1 METHNW
7 REDSLQSCQGPGH
20 PLIPAA
26 LCAAKEGNN
35 EGNEGNPPPPCRV
48 VIQAQYGSCKG
59 IEVST
64 TGPGGYVWLKID
76 IDKHTVEDVGNRGHT
91 QTRTYKYGEQVKNAD
106 WLLPFLSL

>member
-26 LCAAKEGNN
+26 LRAAKEGNN

-64 TGPGGYVWLKID
+64 TGPGG
-76 IDKHTVEDVGNRGHT
+76 
-91 QTRTYKYGEQVKNAD
+91 
-106 WLLPFLSL
+106 